1 MLSTKHV
8 VLGLLLE
15 RPGYGYDLQQRMDE
29 RFSFLQLSETAIYRL
44 LDSLQR
50 DGYIAESGR
59 KVIGGTRRGSP
70 RVTYA
75 PTDAGTT
82 EFQQWMAQSCATT
95 AVRDALHAK
104 LILSDAEDL
113 PRLIEQVM
121 DQERETLA
129 ELATFQR
136 PRAANVPNGE
146 EVPWGTVAAMLVDDA
161 HARRLQATIGWLQ
174 QVRSVLQRRVMEHD
188 RASAEL
194 PPS

>member
-50 DGYIAESGR
+50 DGYIEESGR

-82 EFQQWMAQSCATT
+82 EFQQWMAQPCATT
-95 AVRDALHAK
+95 AVREALHAK

-129 ELATFQR
+129 ELAAFQR
-136 PRAANVPNGE
+136 PGAP
-146 EVPWGTVAAMLVDDA
+146 EVDG
-161 HARRLQATIGWLQ
+161 
-174 QVRSVLQRRVMEHD
+174 
-188 RASAEL
+188 
-194 PPS
+194 

>member
-50 DGYIAESGR
+50 DGYIEESGR

-82 EFQQWMAQSCATT
+82 EFQQWMAQPCATT
-95 AVRDALHAK
+95 AVREALHAK
-104 LILSDAEDL
+104 LILSDPVDL
-113 PRLIEQVM
+113 PQLVEQVM
-121 DQERETLA
+121 HQERETLA
-129 ELATFQR
+129 ELATFQQ
-136 PRAANVPNGE
+136 PPASGSASG
-146 EVPWGTVAAMLVDDA
+146 EVPWGTVAAMLVNDA
-161 HARRLQATIGWLQ
+161 HARRLQATISWLQ
-174 QVRSVLQRRVMEHD
+174 QVRTVLRTRIAEHE
-188 RASAEL
+188 RTTSE

>member
-50 DGYIAESGR
+50 DGYIEESGR

-75 PTDAGTT
+75 PTDAGTA
-82 EFQQWMAQSCATT
+82 EFQQWMAQPCATA
-95 AVRDALHAK
+95 AVREALHAK
-104 LILSDAEDL
+104 LILSDPDDL
-113 PRLIEQVM
+113 PQLVEQVM
-121 DQERETLA
+121 HQERETLA
-129 ELATFQR
+129 ELATFQQ
-136 PRAANVPNGE
+136 PPASDAASG
-146 EVPWGTVAAMLVDDA
+146 EVPWGTVAAMLVNDA
-161 HARRLQATIGWLQ
+161 HARRLQATISWLQ
-174 QVRSVLQRRVMEHD
+174 QVRTVLRARIAEHE
-188 RASAEL
+188 RTTPES
-194 PPS
+194 PS

>member
-15 RPGYGYDLQQRMDE
+15 RPGYGYDLQQRMDD

-50 DGYIAESGR
+50 DGYIEESGR

-75 PTDAGTT
+75 PTDAGTA
-82 EFQQWMAQSCATT
+82 EFQQWMAQPCATT
-95 AVRDALHAK
+95 AVREALHAK

-121 DQERETLA
+121 DQQRETLA
-129 ELATFQR
+129 ELSAFQQR
-136 PRAANVPNGE
+136 LTPESTSG
-146 EVPWGTVAAMLVDDA
+146 EVPWDAIAAMLVDDA
-161 HARRLQATIGWLQ
+161 HARRLQATLEWLQ
-174 QVRSVLQRRVMEHD
+174 EVRNVLQHRVD
-188 RASAEL
+188 ALSRTTTQ
-194 PPS
+194 PSSS

>member
-15 RPGYGYDLQQRMDE
+15 RPGYGYDLQQRMDD

-50 DGYIAESGR
+50 DGYIEESGR

-75 PTDAGTT
+75 PTDAGTA
-82 EFQQWMAQSCATT
+82 EFQQWMAQPCTTT

-104 LILSDAEDL
+104 LILSDADDL
-113 PRLIEQVM
+113 PQLVEQVM
-121 DQERETLA
+121 HQERETLA
-129 ELATFQR
+129 ELATFQQ
-136 PRAANVPNGE
+136 PPASDAASG
-146 EVPWGTVAAMLVDDA
+146 EVPWGTVAAMLVNDA
-161 HARRLQATIGWLQ
+161 HARRLQATISWLQ
-174 QVRSVLQRRVMEHD
+174 QVRTVLRARIAEHE
-188 RASAEL
+188 RTTPES
-194 PPS
+194 PS